1 MFGISSFLPFYLKN
15 MSLVVVDVEADSSIP
30 RKYLPVCFGAIVF
43 SRRRIGDLY
52 SGLTKDYFA
61 GSKRKKFR
69 KTSHTHNPVD
79 DASGNAEALLVIRDL
94 GLKFPF

>member
-1 MFGISSFLPFYLKN
+1 
-15 MSLVVVDVEADSSIP
+15 MSLVIADIKSAGPIP
-30 RKYLPVCFGAIVF
+30 RKYSPVCFGAIVF

-61 GSKRKKFR
+61 ASKWKKFR
-69 KTSHTHNPVD
+69 KTLHTHSPVD